1 MSGLDAVKKIVE
13 TEGQARRSVEE
24 AKTRAQQVISKA
36 HEEAEMI
43 RKESISSAD
52 QRREEILKVARE
64 KADAEARQSDVETDN
79 LLRSYQ
85 RLSEAKKA
93 DAIAKAVELILNS

>member
-24 AKTRAQQVISKA
+24 AKTRAQQLIAKA
-36 HEEAEMI
+36 SEEGEMI
-43 RKESISSAD
+43 RQESVSSAH
-52 QRREEILKVARE
+52 QRREEILKLARE
-64 KADAEARQSDVETDN
+64 KAEAEARQSDVETGK
-79 LLRSYQ
+79 LLQSYQ
-85 RLSEAKKA
+85 RLSEARKA